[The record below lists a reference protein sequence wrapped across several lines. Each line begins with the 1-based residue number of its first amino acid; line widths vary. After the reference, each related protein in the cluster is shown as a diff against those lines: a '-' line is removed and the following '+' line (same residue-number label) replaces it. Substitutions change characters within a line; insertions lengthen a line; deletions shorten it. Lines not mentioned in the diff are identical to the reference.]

1 MISVRG
7 SGAEPT
13 TAASAGLGVRAFM
26 KAALGVRFFAGA
38 AALSAA
44 VFAGAF
50 FAVAMLGFSFLDIN
64 LHQRKAAFPLAS
76 RCYFEKNGFPREKRL
91 FLPRF
96 VAALTL
102 AAWHGNE

>member
-1 MISVRG
+1 
-7 SGAEPT
+7 
-13 TAASAGLGVRAFM
+13 M

-38 AALSAA
+38 AALSAAA

-64 LHQRKAAFPLAS
+64 LRQRKAAFPLAA

-96 VAALTL
+96 VARPAGCL
-102 AAWHGNE
+102 